1 MPRAAAIERITDND
15 IGTQMNI
22 CFFMYPWEEIEPE
35 SDSTICLIHECIR
48 RGYRVA
54 ITTPANL
61 TIRDS
66 TAQAF
71 CQVVKFDD
79 ALPKSMR
86 SFHKKAKLRRQML
99 PLGGFDVIFMRANP
113 PLDSIALNFLD
124 SVKDDVFIVN
134 DVEGLREANNK
145 LYTAAF
151 YDPKNEIIPKTYVS
165 KNKEYLRGV
174 IEESDSEKMIM
185 KPLNGY
191 GGSGVI
197 VLERGAM
204 SNVNSLLDFYITGKG
219 GESNYVIL
227 QEYVPGAE
235 KGDVRVLMLHG
246 EPIGAMRRVPAE
258 GDARSNVSA
267 GGTVHKHTLTKDE
280 KRLCKI
286 VGSKLV
292 SDGLYF
298 VGLDLIGGK
307 LIEVNV
313 LSPGGINYINKV
325 NKTRLQ
331 EIVID
336 YLEDVVRFRETASIR
351 KMEFRQAVSDA

>member
-1 MPRAAAIERITDND
+1 
-15 IGTQMNI
+15 
-22 CFFMYPWEEIEPE
+22 MYPWEEIEPN
-35 SDSTICLIHECIR
+35 SDSTICLIHECVT
-48 RGYRVA
+48 RGFRVA
-54 ITTPANL
+54 ITTPSSL

-71 CQVVKFDD
+71 CHVLK
-79 ALPKSMR
+79 PEEKISKSMN
-86 SFHKKAKLRRQML
+86 SFHKKTRFRKQML

-124 SVKDDVFIVN
+124 SVKEDVFIVN

-151 YDPKNEIIPKTYVS
+151 YDPKNEIIPRTYVS
-165 KNKEYLRGV
+165 KNKDYLKTV
-174 IEESDSEKMIM
+174 IAESDSEKMIM
-185 KPLNGY
+185 KPLNGF

-204 SNVNSLLDFYITGKG
+204 SNVNSLLDFYISGKG
-219 GESNYVIL
+219 NESNYVIL
-227 QEYVPGAE
+227 QDYVPGAE
-235 KGDVRVLMLHG
+235 EGDVRVLMLHG
-246 EPIGAMRRVPAE
+246 QPIGAMKRVPAKGE
-258 GDARSNVSA
+258 ARSNVSA
-267 GGTVHKHTLTKDE
+267 GGTVQKHILTKEE

-325 NKTRLQ
+325 NKVRLQ
-331 EIVID
+331 EQVID
-336 YLEDVVRFRETASIR
+336 YLEDMVRFRETASIR
-351 KMEFRQAVSDA
+351 KMEFRQTVQDA